1 MTSLAMD
8 QLFKGTEDDQM
19 FLSSSVQDQLTAG
32 IHPPH
37 LLTEE
42 QQAVLAGKK
51 DQQCQTAGVLS

>member
-1 MTSLAMD
+1 MD

-19 FLSSSVQDQLTAG
+19 FLSCSVQDQLTAG

-42 QQAVLAGKK
+42 QQAGLAGKK